1 MRPPV
6 GITRRWDRGRRR
18 GRLGAAQL
26 RPRHDQGQH
35 RDDDCRLRDVGPA
48 DAGVKA
54 AVGGIVVH
62 VRDRASA
69 AEIRPPVR
77 VGARGR
83 PPWPLLSWPAAVALA
98 YDLTLL
104 LDTTVEDDARAKVLR
119 DVDGAIAQAGG
130 SIANNQDW
138 GQKVLAFKV
147 RHKPEAHYHLIQFTG
162 PPELPGTLNRS
173 LGINDVVLRHRIIHT
188 PGGEPPPSPASPAAP
203 AARTAADTEPA
214 QA

>member
-1 MRPPV
+1 ME
-6 GITRRWDRGRRR
+6 G
-18 GRLGAAQL
+18 
-26 RPRHDQGQH
+26 
-35 RDDDCRLRDVGPA
+35 
-48 DAGVKA
+48 

-69 AEIRPPVR
+69 VEIRPPVE
-77 VGARGR
+77 VG
-83 PPWPLLSWPAAVALA
+83 PPGAPPRPLLSSSAAVALA

-104 LDTTVEDDARAKVLR
+104 LDTNADDDARAKVLR
-119 DVDGAIAQAGG
+119 DVEGAIAQAGG

-162 PPELPGTLNRS
+162 PPDLPGTLNRS
-173 LGINDVVLRHRIIHT
+173 LGINDVVLRHRIIRT
-188 PGGEPPPSPASPAAP
+188 PGGEPSAPPARPATPRAP
-203 AARTAADTEPA
+203 AATDTEPA